1 MTMTSKNTSPA
12 WASKYKGLTSIP
24 TDTKNRT
31 ANVSRNGTISA
42 PTWWLSADSL
52 TTTPARKAPS
62 ARETPKTDEAPIAVP
77 IVITT
82 IATMKSS
89 RERMCARCRRNQGM
103 MRVPATNI
111 SAANIPAFSR
121 ASPAVCQSGSCVF
134 VESVGSSTRMR
145 TATRSSST
153 SQPTATRP
161 CEVLS
166 SP

>member
-1 MTMTSKNTSPA
+1 MTRMSKSTSAT
-12 WASKYKGLTSIP
+12 WESKYKGLTSIP

-62 ARETPKTDEAPIAVP
+62 ARETPNTDEAPIAIP
-77 IVITT
+77 TVITT

-89 RERMCARCRRNQGM
+89 RERKCATRSRNQGM
-103 MRVPATNI
+103 MRFPATNI
-111 SAANIPAFSR
+111 SAANAPVFNKAR
-121 ASPAVCQSGSCVF
+121 LAVCQSGSCVF
-134 VESVGSSTRMR
+134 VDSAGSSTRMR
-145 TATRSSST
+145 TATKSSST
-153 SQPTATRP
+153 SQPIATCP